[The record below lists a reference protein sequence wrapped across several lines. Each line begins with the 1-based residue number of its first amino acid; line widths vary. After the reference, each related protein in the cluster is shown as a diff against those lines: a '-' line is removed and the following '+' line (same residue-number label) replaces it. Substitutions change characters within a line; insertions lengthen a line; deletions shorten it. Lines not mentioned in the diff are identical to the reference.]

1 MGSLNIVQGYV
12 ALILGVVL
20 FALQVFAFVEALRY
34 RADAYPAA
42 GKLTK
47 VAWCAITGVAMVLGL
62 LSITSPLNIFE
73 LLACAAAIVFLVDV
87 RPALRQVLGKDNAK
101 GGRGPYG
108 GW

>member
-1 MGSLNIVQGYV
+1 MSLDIVQGYV
-12 ALILGVVL
+12 ALILGVAL
-20 FALQVFAFVEALRY
+20 LALQVFAFVEALRY
-34 RADAYPAA
+34 RTDAYPAA

-47 VAWCAITGVAMVLGL
+47 IAWSAITGVAVLIGL
-62 LSITSPLNIFE
+62 LSLNSPLNIFE
-73 LLACAAAIVFLVDV
+73 LLATAAAIVFLVDV